1 MNRHGMPRMTEHEKK
16 PGSADVP
23 ETQDAVTNT
32 DPQAEKKDTAAGK
45 KAAAK
50 NVTDKAASEKKQAET
65 PAADSKPADTTAKPA
80 PEAPQPR
87 KTPPAAEEKQPAGFL
102 LGAIALAVIL
112 LVGGGVWYASQAG
125 TQALSKDLAAENAQ
139 LKSQMAQ
146 LQQEQQQTQKQMQ
159 EFKEFIARQ
168 SALSTQQQQQ
178 EAALK
183 HELELL
189 RSRITVLSSTDVKS
203 WLLAQ
208 ADFLVKMAE
217 RKLWNDQD
225 VVTAMVLLK
234 NADASLAEMNDP
246 SLLDVRTA
254 LRNDIT
260 ALSAVSQIDFDGTI
274 LRLNQ
279 LAGQVDNLR
288 LDDGSRDG
296 APMDSSDSEGLTSS
310 VADWRTNLTKSW
322 KGFMSDFI
330 TIRRRDNT
338 SAPLL
343 APNQDIY
350 VRENIR
356 AQLLI
361 AAQAVP
367 RHQEESYKQSLDA
380 VSTWVRAYFSDNDPA
395 NTAFLAE
402 VDALAAQPISMSA
415 PDSLTSQPLL
425 DKLVQTRIRR
435 LLNDET
441 PPPAPAA
448 PQQAAPAAA
457 PAQPAAAPR
466 QEG

>member
-1 MNRHGMPRMTEHEKK
+1 
-16 PGSADVP
+16 
-23 ETQDAVTNT
+23 
-32 DPQAEKKDTAAGK
+32 
-45 KAAAK
+45 
-50 NVTDKAASEKKQAET
+50 
-65 PAADSKPADTTAKPA
+65 
-80 PEAPQPR
+80 
-87 KTPPAAEEKQPAGFL
+87 
-102 LGAIALAVIL
+102 
-112 LVGGGVWYASQAG
+112 
-125 TQALSKDLAAENAQ
+125 
-139 LKSQMAQ
+139 MAQ

-159 EFKEFIARQ
+159 EFIAQQ
-168 SALSTQQQQQ
+168 SALSAQHQQQ

-183 HELELL
+183 HEMDLL
-189 RSRITVLSSTDVKS
+189 RSRVSALSSTDVKS

-234 NADASLAEMNDP
+234 NADASMAEMNDP
-246 SLLDVRTA
+246 GLLDVRTA

-296 APMDSSDSEGLTSS
+296 APMDSSDSEGLT
-310 VADWRTNLTKSW
+310 
-322 KGFMSDFI
+322 
-330 TIRRRDNT
+330 
-338 SAPLL
+338 
-343 APNQDIY
+343 
-350 VRENIR
+350 
-356 AQLLI
+356 
-361 AAQAVP
+361 
-367 RHQEESYKQSLDA
+367 YKQSLDA
-380 VSTWVRAYFSDNDPA
+380 VSTWVRAYFSDNDPT

-441 PPPAPAA
+441 PPPAPAET
-448 PQQAAPAAA
+448 PQETPAAA
-457 PAQPAAAPR
+457 PAQPEAAPQ

>member
-1 MNRHGMPRMTEHEKK
+1 MTEHEKK

-45 KAAAK
+45 NATAK

-65 PAADSKPADTTAKPA
+65 PAADSKPADTTAK
-80 PEAPQPR
+80 
-87 KTPPAAEEKQPAGFL
+87 PAAEEKQPAGFL

-139 LKSQMAQ
+139 LKSQVAQ
-146 LQQEQQQTQKQMQ
+146 LQQTQQQTQKQMQ

-338 SAPLL
+338 SAPLP

>member
-1 MNRHGMPRMTEHEKK
+1 MTEHEKK

-32 DPQAEKKDTAAGK
+32 DQQAEKKDTAAGK

-139 LKSQMAQ
+139 LKSQVAQ
-146 LQQEQQQTQKQMQ
+146 LQQTQQQTQKQMQ

>member
-1 MNRHGMPRMTEHEKK
+1 MTEHEKK

-87 KTPPAAEEKQPAGFL
+87 KTQPAAEEKQPAGFL

-139 LKSQMAQ
+139 LKSQVAQ
-146 LQQEQQQTQKQMQ
+146 LQQTQQQTQKQMQ

-457 PAQPAAAPR
+457 PVQPAAAPR

>member
-1 MNRHGMPRMTEHEKK
+1 MTEHEKNT
-16 PGSADVP
+16 GSADTP
-23 ETQDAVTNT
+23 DTQDTVSDTSV
-32 DPQAEKKDTAAGK
+32 QADKQTAAGK
-45 KAAAK
+45 KSAGK
-50 NVTDKAASEKKQAET
+50 NVTEKAASVEN
-65 PAADSKPADTTAKPA
+65 STTAQ
-80 PEAPQPR
+80 PEAPKRGHTPSA
-87 KTPPAAEEKQPAGFL
+87 PPAAEKKPQSGFL
-102 LGAIALAVIL
+102 RSAIALAVIL
-112 LVGGGVWYASQAG
+112 LIGGGVWYASQAN
-125 TQALSKDLAAENAQ
+125 TQTLSQRLEAENTQ

-146 LQQEQQQTQKQMQ
+146 LQQEQLQSHKQMQ
-159 EFKEFIARQ
+159 EFISQQ
-168 SALSTQQQQQ
+168 SVLSAQYQQQD
-178 EAALK
+178 AALK
-183 HELELL
+183 HELDLL
-189 RSRITVLSSTDVKS
+189 RSRVSALSSADVKS
-203 WLLAQ
+203 WLIAQ

-217 RKLWNDQD
+217 RKLWNEQD

-246 SLLDVRTA
+246 GLLDVRTA

-279 LAGQVDNLR
+279 LANQVDNLR
-288 LDDGSRDG
+288 IDDGSRDG

-322 KGFMSDFI
+322 QGFMSDFI
-330 TIRRRDNT
+330 TVRRRD
-338 SAPLL
+338 SSAAPLL

-367 RHQEESYKQSLDA
+367 RHQEESYKQALDS
-380 VSTWVRAYFSDNDPA
+380 VSTWVRAYFADNDPE
-395 NTAFLAE
+395 NTAFLKE
-402 VDALAAQPISMSA
+402 IDELAAQPIAMSI

-425 DKLVQTRIRR
+425 DKLVQTRIRS
-435 LLNDET
+435 LLNDEA
-441 PPPAPAA
+441 PPAPPVAE
-448 PQQAAPAAA
+448 PQTAPAEPA
-457 PAQPAAAPR
+457 PAEPETAPK

>member
-1 MNRHGMPRMTEHEKK
+1 MTEHEKK

-23 ETQDAVTNT
+23 ETQDVVTNT

-139 LKSQMAQ
+139 LKSQVAQ
-146 LQQEQQQTQKQMQ
+146 LQQTQQQTQKQMQ

>member
-1 MNRHGMPRMTEHEKK
+1 MTEHEKK

-45 KAAAK
+45 NAAAK

-139 LKSQMAQ
+139 LKSQVAQ
-146 LQQEQQQTQKQMQ
+146 LQQTQQQTQKQMQ

-178 EAALK
+178 DAALK

-448 PQQAAPAAA
+448 PQQATPAAA

>member
-1 MNRHGMPRMTEHEKK
+1 MTEHEKK

-139 LKSQMAQ
+139 LKSQVAQ
-146 LQQEQQQTQKQMQ
+146 LQQTQQQTQKQMQ

-296 APMDSSDSEGLTSS
+296 APMDSSDSKGLTSS

-441 PPPAPAA
+441 PPPAPA
-448 PQQAAPAAA
+448 
-457 PAQPAAAPR
+457 QPAAAPR

>member
-1 MNRHGMPRMTEHEKK
+1 M
-16 PGSADVP
+16 
-23 ETQDAVTNT
+23 
-32 DPQAEKKDTAAGK
+32 
-45 KAAAK
+45 
-50 NVTDKAASEKKQAET
+50 
-65 PAADSKPADTTAKPA
+65 
-80 PEAPQPR
+80 
-87 KTPPAAEEKQPAGFL
+87 
-102 LGAIALAVIL
+102 
-112 LVGGGVWYASQAG
+112 
-125 TQALSKDLAAENAQ
+125 
-139 LKSQMAQ
+139 
-146 LQQEQQQTQKQMQ
+146 
-159 EFKEFIARQ
+159 
-168 SALSTQQQQQ
+168 
-178 EAALK
+178 
-183 HELELL
+183 
-189 RSRITVLSSTDVKS
+189 
-203 WLLAQ
+203 
-208 ADFLVKMAE
+208 
-217 RKLWNDQD
+217 
-225 VVTAMVLLK
+225 
-234 NADASLAEMNDP
+234 
-246 SLLDVRTA
+246 
-254 LRNDIT
+254 
-260 ALSAVSQIDFDGTI
+260 DGTI

-380 VSTWVRAYFSDNDPA
+380 VSTWVRAYFSDSDPTNA
-395 NTAFLAE
+395 AFLAE

-441 PPPAPAA
+441 PPPAPAEA
-448 PQQAAPAAA
+448 PQETPAAA
-457 PAQPAAAPR
+457 PAQPEAAPQ

>member
-1 MNRHGMPRMTEHEKK
+1 MTEHEKK

-441 PPPAPAA
+441 PPPAPAPAA

>member
-1 MNRHGMPRMTEHEKK
+1 MTEHEKK

-139 LKSQMAQ
+139 LKSQVAQ
-146 LQQEQQQTQKQMQ
+146 LQQTQQQTQKQMQ

-441 PPPAPAA
+441 PPPAAA
-448 PQQAAPAAA
+448 PQQAAPVAA

>member
-1 MNRHGMPRMTEHEKK
+1 MTEHEKK

-45 KAAAK
+45 NAAAK

-65 PAADSKPADTTAKPA
+65 PAADSKPADTTAK
-80 PEAPQPR
+80 
-87 KTPPAAEEKQPAGFL
+87 PAAEEKQPAGFL

-139 LKSQMAQ
+139 LKSQVAQ
-146 LQQEQQQTQKQMQ
+146 LQQTQQQTQKQMQ

-234 NADASLAEMNDP
+234 NADTSLAEMNDP

>member
-1 MNRHGMPRMTEHEKK
+1 MTEHEKK

-139 LKSQMAQ
+139 LKSQVAQ
-146 LQQEQQQTQKQMQ
+146 LQQTQQQTQKQMQ

-441 PPPAPAA
+441 PPPAPA
-448 PQQAAPAAA
+448 
-457 PAQPAAAPR
+457 QPAAAPR

>member
-1 MNRHGMPRMTEHEKK
+1 MTEHEKK

-441 PPPAPAA
+441 PPPAPAPAAPAA

-457 PAQPAAAPR
+457 PAQPVAAPR

>member
-1 MNRHGMPRMTEHEKK
+1 MTEHEKK

-50 NVTDKAASEKKQAET
+50 NVTNKAASEKKQAET
-65 PAADSKPADTTAKPA
+65 PAADSKPADTTAKPV

-441 PPPAPAA
+441 PA

>member
-1 MNRHGMPRMTEHEKK
+1 MTEHEKK

-65 PAADSKPADTTAKPA
+65 PAADSKPADTTAKPV

-112 LVGGGVWYASQAG
+112 LVGGGVWYVSQAG

-139 LKSQMAQ
+139 LKSQVAQ
-146 LQQEQQQTQKQMQ
+146 LQQTQQQTQKQMQ

-457 PAQPAAAPR
+457 PVQPAAAPR

>member
-1 MNRHGMPRMTEHEKK
+1 MTEHEKNT
-16 PGSADVP
+16 GSADTP
-23 ETQDAVTNT
+23 DTQDTVSAGQADKQTAAREKSAGKNVTEKAASVENST
-32 DPQAEKKDTAAGK
+32 TAQPEAPTRGHTPPEPSAAEKK
-45 KAAAK
+45 
-50 NVTDKAASEKKQAET
+50 
-65 PAADSKPADTTAKPA
+65 
-80 PEAPQPR
+80 PQS
-87 KTPPAAEEKQPAGFL
+87 GFL
-102 LGAIALAVIL
+102 RSAVALAVIL
-112 LVGGGVWYASQAG
+112 LIGGGVWYASQVN
-125 TQALSKDLAAENAQ
+125 TQTLSQRLEAENAQ

-146 LQQEQQQTQKQMQ
+146 LQQEQLQSHKQMQ
-159 EFKEFIARQ
+159 EFISQQ
-168 SALSTQQQQQ
+168 SALSAQYQQQD
-178 EAALK
+178 ATLK
-183 HELELL
+183 HELDLL
-189 RSRITVLSSTDVKS
+189 RNRVSALSSADVKS
-203 WLLAQ
+203 WLIAQ

-217 RKLWNDQD
+217 RKLWNEQD

-246 SLLDVRTA
+246 GLLDVRTA

-279 LAGQVDNLR
+279 LANQVDNLR
-288 LDDGSRDG
+288 IDDGSRDG

-322 KGFMSDFI
+322 QGFMRDFI
-330 TIRRRDNT
+330 TVRRRD
-338 SAPLL
+338 SSAAPLL

-367 RHQEESYKQSLDA
+367 RHQEESYKQALDS
-380 VSTWVRAYFSDNDPA
+380 VSTWVRAYFADNDPE
-395 NTAFLAE
+395 NTAFLKE
-402 VDALAAQPISMSA
+402 IDELAAQPIAMSI

-435 LLNDET
+435 LLNDEV
-441 PPPAPAA
+441 PPAPPVAK
-448 PQQAAPAAA
+448 PQAAPAEPTPAA
-457 PAQPAAAPR
+457 PEAAPK

>member
-1 MNRHGMPRMTEHEKK
+1 MTEHEKK

-139 LKSQMAQ
+139 LKSQVAQ
-146 LQQEQQQTQKQMQ
+146 LQQTQQQTQKQMQ

-457 PAQPAAAPR
+457 PVQPAAAPR

>member
-1 MNRHGMPRMTEHEKK
+1 MTEHEKK

-139 LKSQMAQ
+139 LKSQVAQ
-146 LQQEQQQTQKQMQ
+146 LQQTQQQTQKQMQ

-457 PAQPAAAPR
+457 PR

>member
-1 MNRHGMPRMTEHEKK
+1 MTEHEKNT
-16 PGSADVP
+16 GSADTP
-23 ETQDAVTNT
+23 DTQDGVS
-32 DPQAEKKDTAAGK
+32 DTAVQADKQTAAREKSAG
-45 KAAAK
+45 K
-50 NVTDKAASEKKQAET
+50 NVTEKAASAKNN
-65 PAADSKPADTTAKPA
+65 TTAQ
-80 PEAPQPR
+80 PEAPKRGQ
-87 KTPPAAEEKQPAGFL
+87 TPPEPPATEKKPQSGFL
-102 LGAIALAVIL
+102 RSAVALAVIL
-112 LVGGGVWYASQAG
+112 LIGGGVWYASQVN
-125 TQALSKDLAAENAQ
+125 TQTLSQRLEAENAQ

-146 LQQEQQQTQKQMQ
+146 LQQEQLQSHKQIQ
-159 EFKEFIARQ
+159 EFITQQ
-168 SALSTQQQQQ
+168 SALSAQYQQQD
-178 EAALK
+178 ATLK
-183 HELELL
+183 HELDLL
-189 RSRITVLSSTDVKS
+189 RSRVSALSSADVKS
-203 WLLAQ
+203 WLIAQ

-246 SLLDVRTA
+246 GLLDVRTA

-279 LAGQVDNLR
+279 LANQVDNLR
-288 LDDGSRDG
+288 IDDGSRDG
-296 APMDSSDSEGLTSS
+296 APMDSSDSEGITSS

-322 KGFMSDFI
+322 QGFMSDFI
-330 TIRRRDNT
+330 TIRRRD
-338 SAPLL
+338 SSAAPLL

-367 RHQEESYKQSLDA
+367 RHQEESYKQALDS
-380 VSTWVRAYFSDNDPA
+380 VSTWVRAYFADNDPE
-395 NTAFLAE
+395 NTAFLKE
-402 VDALAAQPISMSA
+402 IDELAAQPIAMSI
-415 PDSLTSQPLL
+415 PDSLSSQPLL

-435 LLNDET
+435 LLNDEAL
-441 PPPAPAA
+441 PPPVAEPQAVPAEPASAVPEAA
-448 PQQAAPAAA
+448 PK
-457 PAQPAAAPR
+457 

>member
-1 MNRHGMPRMTEHEKK
+1 MTEHEKK

-32 DPQAEKKDTAAGK
+32 DPQAEKKDTAAG
-45 KAAAK
+45 K

-146 LQQEQQQTQKQMQ
+146 LQQTQQQTQKQMQ

-441 PPPAPAA
+441 PPAA

>member
-1 MNRHGMPRMTEHEKK
+1 MTEHEKK

-23 ETQDAVTNT
+23 ETQDAATNT

-139 LKSQMAQ
+139 LKSQVAQ
-146 LQQEQQQTQKQMQ
+146 LQQTQQQTQKQMQ

>member
-1 MNRHGMPRMTEHEKK
+1 MTEHEKK
-16 PGSADVP
+16 PGSAETPETP
-23 ETQDAVTNT
+23 ETQDTVIST
-32 DPQAEKKDTAAGK
+32 DPQAEKKDAAAGK
-45 KAAAK
+45 KATAK
-50 NVTDKAASEKKQAET
+50 NVTDKPAPEK
-65 PAADSKPADTTAKPA
+65 KPADTA
-80 PEAPQPR
+80 PKSAAEAPQSP
-87 KTPPAAEEKQPAGFL
+87 KTAPAAEQKQASGFL
-102 LGAIALAVIL
+102 RGAIALAVIL
-112 LVGGGVWYASQAG
+112 LIGGGVWYASQAG
-125 TQALSKDLAAENAQ
+125 TQTLSKNLEAENAQ

-159 EFKEFIARQ
+159 EFIAQQ
-168 SALSTQQQQQ
+168 SALSAQHQQQ

-183 HELELL
+183 HEMDLL
-189 RSRITVLSSTDVKS
+189 RSRVSALSSTDVKS

-246 SLLDVRTA
+246 GLLDVRTA

-260 ALSAVSQIDFDGTI
+260 ALSAVSKIDFDGTI

-310 VADWRTNLTKSW
+310 VAYWRTNLTKSW

-330 TIRRRDNT
+330 TIRRRDST

-380 VSTWVRAYFSDNDPA
+380 VSTWVRAYFSDNDPT

-441 PPPAPAA
+441 PPPAPAET
-448 PQQAAPAAA
+448 PQETPAAA
-457 PAQPAAAPR
+457 PAQPEAAPQ

>member
-1 MNRHGMPRMTEHEKK
+1 MTEHEKNT
-16 PGSADVP
+16 GSADTP
-23 ETQDAVTNT
+23 DTQDTVSAV
-32 DPQAEKKDTAAGK
+32 QADKQTAAGK
-45 KAAAK
+45 KTAGK
-50 NVTDKAASEKKQAET
+50 NVTEKAASVENSTTAQPET
-65 PAADSKPADTTAKPA
+65 PKRGHTSS
-80 PEAPQPR
+80 E
-87 KTPPAAEEKQPAGFL
+87 PPAAEKKPQPGFL
-102 LGAIALAVIL
+102 RSAVALAVIL
-112 LVGGGVWYASQAG
+112 LIGGGVWYASQAN
-125 TQALSKDLAAENAQ
+125 TQTLSQRLEAENAQ

-146 LQQEQQQTQKQMQ
+146 LQQEQVQSHKQMQ
-159 EFKEFIARQ
+159 EFISQQ
-168 SALSTQQQQQ
+168 SALSTQYQQQD
-178 EAALK
+178 AALK
-183 HELELL
+183 HELDLL
-189 RSRITVLSSTDVKS
+189 RSRVSALSSADVKS
-203 WLLAQ
+203 WLIAQ

-217 RKLWNDQD
+217 RKLWNEQD

-246 SLLDVRTA
+246 GLLDVRTA

-279 LAGQVDNLR
+279 LANQVDNLR
-288 LDDGSRDG
+288 IDDGSRDG

-322 KGFMSDFI
+322 QGFMSDFI
-330 TIRRRDNT
+330 TVRRRD
-338 SAPLL
+338 SSAAPLL

-367 RHQEESYKQSLDA
+367 RHQEESYKQALDS
-380 VSTWVRAYFSDNDPA
+380 VSTWVRAYFADNDPE
-395 NTAFLAE
+395 NTAFLKE
-402 VDALAAQPISMSA
+402 IDELAAQPIAMSI

-435 LLNDET
+435 LFNDEAI
-441 PPPAPAA
+441 PAPPVAE
-448 PQQAAPAAA
+448 PQAAPAEPAPAEPEAA
-457 PAQPAAAPR
+457 PK

>member
-1 MNRHGMPRMTEHEKK
+1 MTEHEKK

-80 PEAPQPR
+80 
-87 KTPPAAEEKQPAGFL
+87 AEEKQPAGFL

-139 LKSQMAQ
+139 LKSQVAQ
-146 LQQEQQQTQKQMQ
+146 LQQTQQQTQKQMQ

>member
-1 MNRHGMPRMTEHEKK
+1 MTEHEKK

-50 NVTDKAASEKKQAET
+50 NVTDKAVSEKKQAET

-441 PPPAPAA
+441 PPPAPAPAPAA

>member
-1 MNRHGMPRMTEHEKK
+1 MTEHEKK

-23 ETQDAVTNT
+23 ETQDAATNT

-87 KTPPAAEEKQPAGFL
+87 KTPSAAEEKQPAGFL

-139 LKSQMAQ
+139 LKSQVAQ
-146 LQQEQQQTQKQMQ
+146 LQQTQQQTQKQMQ

-338 SAPLL
+338 AAPLL

>member
-1 MNRHGMPRMTEHEKK
+1 MTEHEKK

-50 NVTDKAASEKKQAET
+50 NVTDKAVSEKKQAET

-441 PPPAPAA
+441 PPPPPAPAA

>member
-1 MNRHGMPRMTEHEKK
+1 MTEHEKK

-441 PPPAPAA
+441 PPPAPVA

>member
-1 MNRHGMPRMTEHEKK
+1 MTEHEKK

-23 ETQDAVTNT
+23 ETQDAVIST

-45 KAAAK
+45 KATAK
-50 NVTDKAASEKKQAET
+50 NVTDKAVSDKKLAET
-65 PAADSKPADTTAKPA
+65 PAADSKPADTAPKPA
-80 PEAPQPR
+80 PEAPQSR
-87 KTPPAAEEKQPAGFL
+87 KTPPADEEKHSSGFL
-102 LGAIALAVIL
+102 RGAIALAVIL
-112 LVGGGVWYASQAG
+112 LIGGGVWYASQAG
-125 TQALSKDLAAENAQ
+125 TQTLSKNLEAENAQ

-159 EFKEFIARQ
+159 EFIAQQ
-168 SALSTQQQQQ
+168 SALSTQHQQQ
-178 EAALK
+178 EEALK
-183 HELELL
+183 HELDLL
-189 RSRITVLSSTDVKS
+189 RSRVTALSSTDVKS

-246 SLLDVRTA
+246 GLLDVRTA

-380 VSTWVRAYFSDNDPA
+380 VSTWVRAYFSDSDPTNA
-395 NTAFLAE
+395 AFLTE

-441 PPPAPAA
+441 PPPAPAEA
-448 PQQAAPAAA
+448 PQETPAAA
-457 PAQPAAAPR
+457 PAQPEAASQ

>member
-1 MNRHGMPRMTEHEKK
+1 MTEHEKK

-23 ETQDAVTNT
+23 ETLDAVTNT
-32 DPQAEKKDTAAGK
+32 DPQAEKKDTAA
-45 KAAAK
+45 AK
-50 NVTDKAASEKKQAET
+50 NVTDKAASGKKQAET

-441 PPPAPAA
+441 PPPAPA
-448 PQQAAPAAA
+448 
-457 PAQPAAAPR
+457 QPAAAPR

>member
-1 MNRHGMPRMTEHEKK
+1 MTEHEKK

-23 ETQDAVTNT
+23 ETQDAATNT

-139 LKSQMAQ
+139 LKSQVAQ
-146 LQQEQQQTQKQMQ
+146 LQQTQQQTQKQMQ

-338 SAPLL
+338 AAPLL

>member
-1 MNRHGMPRMTEHEKK
+1 MTEHEKK

-415 PDSLTSQPLL
+415 PDSLASQPLL

>member
-1 MNRHGMPRMTEHEKK
+1 MTEHEKK

>member
-1 MNRHGMPRMTEHEKK
+1 MTEHEKK

-139 LKSQMAQ
+139 LKSQVAQ
-146 LQQEQQQTQKQMQ
+146 LQQTQQQTQKQMQ

-441 PPPAPAA
+441 PPPAPAV

>member
-1 MNRHGMPRMTEHEKK
+1 MTEHEKK

-23 ETQDAVTNT
+23 ETQDAATNT

-87 KTPPAAEEKQPAGFL
+87 KTPPTAEEKQPAGFL

-139 LKSQMAQ
+139 LKSQVAQ
-146 LQQEQQQTQKQMQ
+146 LQQTQQQTQKQMQ

-338 SAPLL
+338 AAPLL

>member
-1 MNRHGMPRMTEHEKK
+1 MTEHEKK

-65 PAADSKPADTTAKPA
+65 PAADSKPADTIAKPA

-139 LKSQMAQ
+139 LKSQVAQ
-146 LQQEQQQTQKQMQ
+146 LQQTQQQTQKQMQ

-178 EAALK
+178 DAALK

-448 PQQAAPAAA
+448 PQQATPAAA